1 MFSASEHDSINV
13 KANIAS
19 KYPLH
24 KIEMTDVK
32 KVFLFGVSFLLS
44 ASNRILLLEF
54 NFSSKFF
61 FSPQLQMWRVFVYSH
76 TVQKTPP
83 CKCILNW
90 ESEMC
95 NNLLNREEDKCLLTV
110 NF

>member
-61 FSPQLQMWRVFVYSH
+61 F
-76 TVQKTPP
+76 
-83 CKCILNW
+83 
-90 ESEMC
+90 
-95 NNLLNREEDKCLLTV
+95 LLNSKCEEYLFILILYRKHHLASAFLIENQKCAITFWTEKKTNV
-110 NF
+110 F

>member
-13 KANIAS
+13 KANTAS

-61 FSPQLQMWRVFVYSH
+61 F
-76 TVQKTPP
+76 
-83 CKCILNW
+83 
-90 ESEMC
+90 
-95 NNLLNREEDKCLLTV
+95 LLNSKCEEYLFILILYRKHHLASAFLIENQKCAIT
-110 NF
+110 F

>member
-44 ASNRILLLEF
+44 ASNIG
-54 NFSSKFF
+54 
-61 FSPQLQMWRVFVYSH
+61 
-76 TVQKTPP
+76 
-83 CKCILNW
+83 I
-90 ESEMC
+90 
-95 NNLLNREEDKCLLTV
+95 
-110 NF
+110 